1 MKSKEW
7 KTEDRIKRA
16 IGLME
21 SALAEIEKAEAE
33 EEKTRKE
40 KIEDFFEKLEEIRC
54 TFNWN
59 GTEGIRSIHFTG
71 ENEYGNSEDVVLIAI
86 SREKARNVI

>member
-21 SALAEIEKAEAE
+21 SALAEIEEAEAE

-40 KIEDFFEKLEEIRC
+40 EIDDFFEKLERIRC
-54 TFNWN
+54 PFTLN
-59 GTEGIRSIHFTG
+59 GEKNIMAIHFTD
-71 ENEYGNSEDVVLIAI
+71 EAKENSEDIVLIAI
-86 SREKARNVI
+86 SKEKMRDVL